1 MRSLMVAAASLL
13 GAATFAGP
21 AAGAPQALLVAAGG
35 EVTLFC
41 EHGECAADLTT
52 ICLQPDRDMPA
63 RGTAYTVVADG
74 DANNALVFVGRRADG
89 TIVDLPSAVKLRI
102 AAERHYLAVRVSVEK
117 AALDQYGIETVMVRA
132 VGHPVL
138 APVPVPVPGDARPLA
153 AEDVAQALATLRPA
167 AERTLG
173 ENADAVAAARIMRD
187 TANALSRKRYTRQ
200 AEHDAA
206 WSAALTPGAGGQA
219 ISEQAQAMAR
229 DAFEACAPFSPTHFP
244 VRRCLTDRHDGVM
257 QRINDAYW
265 TSLKFGS

>member
-13 GAATFAGP
+13 GAATFAAP

-41 EHGECAADLTT
+41 EQGECAADLTT

-89 TIVDLPSAVKLRI
+89 TIVDLPSAVPLRI

-138 APVPVPVPGDARPLA
+138 APVSVPGDARPLA
-153 AEDVAQALATLRPA
+153 AEDLAQALATLRPA

-187 TANALSRKRYTRQ
+187 TANALSRKRYTRR
-200 AEHDAA
+200 AEHEAA
-206 WSAALTPGAGGQA
+206 WSAALTPDARGQA
-219 ISEQAQAMAR
+219 VSEQAQAMAR
-229 DAFEACAPFSPTHFP
+229 DAFATCAPFPQAGFP